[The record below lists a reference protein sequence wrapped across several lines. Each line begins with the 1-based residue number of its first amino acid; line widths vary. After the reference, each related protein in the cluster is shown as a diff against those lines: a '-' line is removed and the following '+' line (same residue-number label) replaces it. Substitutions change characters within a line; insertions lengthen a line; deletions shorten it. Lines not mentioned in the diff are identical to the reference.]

1 MESLKT
7 LKTEKFLNALMENEN
22 WNIILEVT
30 GPNEENIIL
39 NYTKNIEELSWMSHN
54 VSFCSFL

>member
-7 LKTEKFLNALMENEN
+7 LKTEKFLNGLMENEN
-22 WNIILEVT
+22 GNIILEVT

-39 NYTKNIEELSWMSHN
+39 NYTKNIEELSWMSRN